1 MTERDGSPTTLIKGG
16 RIITETDDVVADVL
30 VAGGRIHALGVD
42 LDPSGVDAVIDARDR
57 YVLPGCVDPHTHM
70 DMPFG
75 ATFTCDDFTSGTV
88 AAAFGGTTCHV
99 DFCMQPKGATF
110 REALDIWFGKLEAAP
125 PVVDVGFHIAVTDL
139 SDERRIEEL
148 RTLPGLGVTSFKL
161 FMAYKDSFQVD
172 DATLMRVMEVAAETG
187 SLVMVH
193 GENGDVIDV
202 LVRRALAA
210 GHTSPAWHGRTRPLE
225 LEVEAT
231 GRAIQLAK
239 LSGAT
244 LYVVHVSNGE
254 TAALIEAARRDGLP
268 VWGETCTQYLTIDE
282 TQLEQDGWDA
292 AKYVFSPPPRAKHQQ
307 EALWQAL
314 QRGALSVIATDHA
327 PFRLADQ
334 KALGRDDFSLIPN
347 GAPGIEERLAV
358 VHELGVRG
366 GRISL
371 NEMVGLLATHP
382 AKLFGLYP
390 RKGTIAVGADADV
403 VIFDPR
409 QERTLSVDSL
419 QSAVDYTLFEGMKVT
434 GVPETV
440 LVRGQVVVAEGE
452 LAAEPGAGRFV
463 ERGRPLTDGR
473 VARDLVGAAR

>member
-1 MTERDGSPTTLIKGG
+1 MTSSILVKGG
-16 RIITETDDVVADVL
+16 RVITETDDVVADVL
-30 VAGGRIHALGVD
+30 IAGGRIQAVGAD
-42 LDPSGVDAVIDARDR
+42 LDAGGAEVIDARDR

-75 ATFTCDDFTSGTV
+75 ATFTCDNFTSGTV

-110 REALDIWFGKLEAAP
+110 REALDIWFGKLEKGP

-139 SDERRIEEL
+139 GDEGRIEEL
-148 RTLPGLGVTSFKL
+148 RTLPSLGVTSFKL

-172 DATLMRVMEVAAETG
+172 DATLFQVMEVAADTG

-193 GENGDVIDV
+193 GENGDVID
-202 LVRRALAA
+202 LLIRRALAA
-210 GHTSPAWHGRTRPLE
+210 GNTGVAWHGRTRPLE
-225 LEVEAT
+225 LEVEASA
-231 GRAIQLAK
+231 RAIQLAK

-244 LYVVHVSNGE
+244 LYIVHVSNGE
-254 TAALIEAARRDGLP
+254 TAALIDAARREGLP
-268 VWGETCTQYLTIDE
+268 IWGETCTQYLTVDE
-282 TQLEQDGWDA
+282 TDLEREGWDA

-307 EALWQAL
+307 EALWKAL
-314 QRGALSVIATDHA
+314 QDGALQVISTDHA

-371 NEMVGLLATHP
+371 NEMVGLLSTHP

-390 RKGTIAVGADADV
+390 RKGTIAVGADADIV
-403 VIFDPR
+403 VFDPE
-409 QERTLSVDSL
+409 QERMLSVDNL
-419 QSAVDYTLFEGMKVT
+419 HSAVDYTLFEGMKVT

-440 LVRGQVVVAEGE
+440 LVRGQVIVAEAE
-452 LAAEPGAGRFV
+452 LKAEPGAGQFV
-463 ERGRPLTDGR
+463 KRGRPLTGGR
-473 VARDLVGAAR
+473 VAQDALVGAR

>member
-1 MTERDGSPTTLIKGG
+1 MSGHRDNAATVLVKGG
-16 RIITETDDVVADVL
+16 RVVTETDDFFADVL
-30 VAGGRIHALGVD
+30 VADGRIQAIGAD
-42 LDPSGVDAVIDARDR
+42 LDPDGATRVIDARER

-99 DFCMQPKGATF
+99 DFCMQPHGATF

-139 SDERRIEEL
+139 SDPGRIEEL
-148 RTLPGLGVTSFKL
+148 RTLPDLGVTSFKL
-161 FMAYKDSFQVD
+161 FMAYKGSFQVD
-172 DATLMRVMEVAAETG
+172 DATLFQVMEVAVDTG

-193 GENGDVIDV
+193 GENGDVID
-202 LVRRALAA
+202 LLIKRALAA
-210 GHTSPAWHGRTRPLE
+210 GNTSPAWHGRTRPLE

-231 GRAIQLAK
+231 ARAIQLAK
-239 LSGAT
+239 LSGAN

-254 TAALIEAARRDGLP
+254 TAALIEAARREGLP
-268 VWGETCTQYLTIDE
+268 VWGETCTQYLTVDE
-282 TQLEQDGWDA
+282 TDLEQDGWDA

-307 EALWQAL
+307 EALWKAL
-314 QRGALSVIATDHA
+314 ESRALSVIATDHA

-347 GAPGIEERLAV
+347 GAPGIEERLSV
-358 VHELGVRG
+358 IHELGVRS

-390 RKGTIAVGADADV
+390 RKGTLAVGADADIV
-403 VIFDPR
+403 VFDPAH
-409 QERTLSVDSL
+409 ERTLSVDNL
-419 QSAVDYTLFEGMKVT
+419 HSAVDYTLFEGMKVT
-434 GVPETV
+434 GAPETV
-440 LVRGQVVVAEGE
+440 LVRGQVIVSEGE
-452 LAAEPGAGRFV
+452 LEAEPGAGGFV
-463 ERGRPLTDGR
+463 KRGKPLTGVR
-473 VARDLVGAAR
+473 

>member
-1 MTERDGSPTTLIKGG
+1 MTGSDTPTILVKGG
-16 RIITETDDVVADVL
+16 RVVTETDDVVADVL
-30 VAGGRIHALGVD
+30 VADGRIQAVGAD
-42 LDPSGVDAVIDARDR
+42 LDPAGADQVIDARDR

-110 REALDIWFGKLEAAP
+110 REALDIWFGKLQKGP

-139 SDERRIEEL
+139 GDGDRIEEL

-172 DATLMRVMEVAAETG
+172 DATLFQVMEVAADTG

-193 GENGDVIDV
+193 AENGDVID
-202 LVRRALAA
+202 LLIRRALAA
-210 GHTSPAWHGRTRPLE
+210 GNTTPAWHGRTRPLE
-225 LEVEAT
+225 LEVEASV
-231 GRAIQLAK
+231 RAIQLAK

-244 LYVVHVSNGE
+244 LYIVHVSNGE
-254 TAALIEAARRDGLP
+254 TAALIDAARREGLP
-268 VWGETCTQYLTIDE
+268 IWGETCTQYLTVDE
-282 TQLEQDGWDA
+282 TDLEREGWDA

-307 EALWQAL
+307 EALWKAL
-314 QRGALSVIATDHA
+314 QSGALQVISTDHA

-371 NEMVGLLATHP
+371 NEMVGLLSTHP

-390 RKGTIAVGADADV
+390 RKGTIAVGADADL
-403 VIFDPR
+403 VIFDPE
-409 QERTLSVDSL
+409 QERTLSVDNL
-419 QSAVDYTLFEGMKVT
+419 HSAVDYTLFEGMKVT
-434 GVPETV
+434 GVPDTV
-440 LVRGQVVVAEGE
+440 LVRGQVIVADGE
-452 LAAEPGAGRFV
+452 LKAEPGAGQFV
-463 ERGRPLTDGR
+463 KRGRPLTGGR
-473 VARDLVGAAR
+473 VAQDALVGAR